1 MRPEPVEIILGLGL
15 FVLALCHQSSLQ
27 AGHVMPEIE
36 ARLQQAIEDGEV
48 LSAHL
53 ALLREG
59 QVETFAFGTLDPEDA
74 TAPDG
79 ESAYQI
85 GSITKVFTNL
95 LLAEMVAAG
104 QVRYETTIQDILG
117 DEVEFA
123 NPAVGQITLIQLAT
137 HTSGLPRMPLNFMPP
152 DLRDPYAAYGEAQ
165 LLAALARTRAG
176 QVLGNHSAYS
186 NFGSG
191 LLGYLLG
198 RVHGDGY
205 EAALESLVLT
215 PLGLDHTGMQPRT
228 PMAQAWAEGAVT
240 VPWTFDA
247 LAGCGALWSTSSDLI
262 ALIQSWLGARPH
274 ELRQDFNDGKAM
286 ITHFAPGLAVTPVWH
301 VAETDKGPVYW
312 HNGGTFGN
320 SSFLGFRP
328 ASGEALALLIA
339 GELDLTGEALAWFG
353 FSSAPAEE
361 VQVDRSVEGRY
372 QLTPAIVIRIFS
384 GTDGL
389 MAQLTGQAAAPVH
402 AVDQDWYAFDIAD
415 ASLHFVREHGQ
426 VTAVQLIQNAL
437 TQTAPR
443 IADEAV
449 DNASTRTA
457 IDLDPETLADYLGEY
472 ILAPGVSFV
481 IRERNGSLEAR
492 LTGQTFLAI
501 APRAEDVFFY
511 QDVDAELHFER
522 DETGRV
528 VALVLHQGGLRQRA
542 ERVR

>member
-1 MRPEPVEIILGLGL
+1 MRPEPAEIILGLGL
-15 FVLALCHQSSLQ
+15 FVLALCCQSTLQ

-48 LSAHL
+48 LSAQL

-59 QVETFAFGTLDPEDA
+59 QVETFAFGTLDP
-74 TAPDG
+74 DG
-79 ESAYQI
+79 TTTPAGDSAYQI

-123 NPAVGQITLIQLAT
+123 NPAVGQITLMQLAT
-137 HTSGLPRMPLNFMPP
+137 HTSGLPRMPLNFMAP

-165 LLAALARTRAG
+165 LLAGLARTRAG
-176 QVLGNHSAYS
+176 QILGNHSAYS

-215 PLGLDHTGMQPRT
+215 PLSLSHTGMQPLT
-228 PMAQAWAEGAVT
+228 PIAQAWAEGAVT

-247 LAGCGALWSTSSDLI
+247 LTGCGALWSNTSDLI
-262 ALIQSWLGARPH
+262 ALAQSWLGDRPH
-274 ELRQDFNDGKAM
+274 DLRQDFDDGKEG
-286 ITHFAPGLAVTPVWH
+286 ITQFAPGLGVTPVWH
-301 VAETDKGPVYW
+301 VAETTEGPVYW
-312 HNGGTFGN
+312 HNGATFGHN
-320 SSFLGFRP
+320 SFLGFRP
-328 ASGEALALLIA
+328 ASGEALVLLIA
-339 GELDLTGEALAWFG
+339 GELDLTGQALAWFG
-353 FSSAPAEE
+353 FSSAPADE
-361 VQVDRSVEGRY
+361 VPVDDSVVGRY
-372 QLTPAIVIRIFS
+372 QLNPAFVIRIFS
-384 GTDGL
+384 GPSGL
-389 MAQLTGQAAAPVH
+389 MAQLTGQPAAPLR
-402 AVDQDWYAFDIAD
+402 AVDEDWYAFDIAD
-415 ASLHFVREHGQ
+415 ASLRFISEDGQ
-426 VTAVQLIQNAL
+426 VTAVQLIQNGL

-443 IADEAV
+443 IVGED
-449 DNASTRTA
+449 DDASTRTA
-457 IDLDPETLADYLGEY
+457 IELDAETLADYLGEY
-472 ILAPGVSFV
+472 ILAPGVSFL
-481 IRERNGSLEAR
+481 IRERNGSLEVR
-492 LTGQTFLAI
+492 LTGQPFLTI

-511 QDVDAELHFER
+511 RDVDAELHFQR